1 MIEVLTIC
9 DYQES
14 ADKERGGGEMKKVN
28 KVTLLL
34 RALVSVYVL
43 YLAYGLIKDY
53 VVTCG
58 YRHLCGGRRTD
69 TGPFR
74 L

>member
-28 KVTLLL
+28 KVTLPGGSFEGRHVRLH
-34 RALVSVYVL
+34 R
-43 YLAYGLIKDY
+43 LA
-53 VVTCG
+53 
-58 YRHLCGGRRTD
+58 GGRR
-69 TGPFR
+69 GILIIGVR
-74 L
+74 